1 MCFIRKAAAYTR
13 LVSRRKEVRRILRRS
28 TLLRKHLVR
37 STVMSVLPSEIADIT
52 IHHAPF
58 DIVEV
63 SRVISD
69 CMVTGII
76 GMALAMSMMAL
87 QKQK

>member
-1 MCFIRKAAAYTR
+1 
-13 LVSRRKEVRRILRRS
+13 
-28 TLLRKHLVR
+28 
-37 STVMSVLPSEIADIT
+37 MSVLPSEIADIT